1 MVSSALRARHDPSIA
16 CEFKGVAVTV
26 GRSIAH
32 SLPKRNGLKRREG
45 GGGGRGG
52 SKRRGAREDRRGMT
66 NWKHV
71 QREQELLDTVHRIR
85 VLMEGEVKQKQVTAI

>member
-32 SLPKRNGLKRREG
+32 SRPKRNGLRRREG
-45 GGGGRGG
+45 GGGGGG
-52 SKRRGAREDRRGMT
+52 KRRRAREDRRGT
-66 NWKHV
+66 TDWKHV